1 LALTVALVLRTFL
14 SIKIADINGTIVQS
28 IVNLNFGEFVKKV
41 NGLRL
46 LIIDP
51 DANRDSL
58 AQQHD

>member
-41 NGLRL
+41 TALRL

-51 DANRDSL
+51 DTNCDSI
-58 AQQHD
+58 AKQHD